1 MASGNA
7 ACLHWP
13 QQHYQLQLVE
23 SQLGCFG
30 VMRQYSSLM
39 FGSGSAAEVVAILVD
54 SLLGCFGVMR
64 QYSSLMFGSGSAAE
78 VVAIL
83 QQKADYEVELSS
95 QVTL

>member
-13 QQHYQLQLVE
+13 QQHYQLQLVD
-23 SQLGCFG
+23 SQLG
-30 VMRQYSSLM
+30 Y
-39 FGSGSAAEVVAILVD
+39 
-54 SLLGCFGVMR
+54 FGVMR

-83 QQKADYEVELSS
+83 QQKADCEVELLS
-95 QVTL
+95 QVTLWPVSAAVLRAATRAIGFVADCLG